1 MTYTETIK
9 QGQEAVQD
17 AVDSWARTVQDAFG
31 KLPVTDPAE
40 AVDQFYSVTGRLLD
54 IQRDFTKSLVGAVT
68 SFADTLRTETRKA
81 ADSAQPTV

>member
-40 AVDQFYSVTGRLLD
+40 AVDQFYAVTSRLLEV
-54 IQRDFTKSLVGAVT
+54 QRDFTKSLVGAAT
-68 SFADTLRTETRKA
+68 SFADTVRTETRKA
-81 ADSAQPTV
+81 ADSAQATV